1 MARKRKRRLT
11 PEAKRKQLLKSLQI
25 SGEQFSYEQM
35 QAEEKYHVARDKRA
49 DNQLAEGVGGKHFG
63 SKHQLLWW
71 NLRHT
76 LNGCRKISSRETIE
90 ELATIGQGR
99 RPHERR
105 AANQTR
111 PVERL
116 LQDALLRQHA
126 RNFDKLCEHLVWLC
140 EELLPRVLHNPNRT
154 FIGKRD
160 DNFCWRIQILHT
172 ALPTPKNLETEQQ
185 KKESRETSGISFS
198 CITRAFLKD
207 AELRANL
214 LALFFLYPEKRR
226 STRSGKINP
235 RRERRP
241 LFRALDDIFNHWQQ
255 RQENPYT
262 PLLDVLAWN
271 YDDFKGLKDQE
282 LARALFKRCN
292 LDFDQWCKNP
302 QRNPADVVR
311 HLNRAMTDQ
320 LHLREK
326 RRRS

>member
-11 PEAKRKQLLKSLQI
+11 PDARRKRLLKSLQI

-35 QAEEKYHVARDKRA
+35 QAEEKYRVARDKRA
-49 DNQLAEGVGGKHFG
+49 DNQLAEYIGGRHFG
-63 SKHQLLWW
+63 SKHRLLWECI
-71 NLRHT
+71 RHAFD
-76 LNGCRKISSRETIE
+76 GCCKISWRETLDE
-90 ELATIGQGR
+90 FSVNGQGR
-99 RPHERR
+99 RLRKRR

-116 LQDALLRQHA
+116 LHDALLRQHA
-126 RNFDKLCEHLVWLC
+126 RNFDKLCEHLAWLC
-140 EELLPRVLHNPNRT
+140 EELLPRVLYNPNRT

-160 DNFCWRIQILHT
+160 DDFCWRIQILHT
-172 ALPTPKNLETEQQ
+172 ALPPPKDLTTEQR
-185 KKESRETSGISFS
+185 KRFAGDRRDFVR
-198 CITRAFLKD
+198 ITRAFLKD

-214 LALFFLYPEKRR
+214 LALYFLYPETKR
-226 STRSGKINP
+226 STRGGKINP

-241 LFRALDDIFNHWQQ
+241 LFCALDDICNHWQQ

-271 YDDFKGLKDQE
+271 FDDFKGLKDQE

-302 QRNPADVVR
+302 QRDPADVVR